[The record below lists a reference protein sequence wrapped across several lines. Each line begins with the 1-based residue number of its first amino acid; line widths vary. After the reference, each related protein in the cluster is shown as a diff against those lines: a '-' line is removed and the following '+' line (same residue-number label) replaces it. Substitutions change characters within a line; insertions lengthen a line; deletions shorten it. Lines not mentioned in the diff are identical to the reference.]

1 MKAFIV
7 RVNFGALTDYYKI
20 VKMRDEKSK
29 NKENKNTAKISDKD
43 NEKIISLIRSKLS
56 PLHTKVSILGNLVK
70 SLS

>member
-1 MKAFIV
+1 
-7 RVNFGALTDYYKI
+7 
-20 VKMRDEKSK
+20 MRDEKSK

-56 PLHTKVSILGNLVK
+56 PLHTKVSILGNLDK

>member
-56 PLHTKVSILGNLVK
+56 PLHTKVSILGNLDK

>member
-1 MKAFIV
+1 MKAFIFS
-7 RVNFGALTDYYKI
+7 VNFLVLTDYYKI

-56 PLHTKVSILGNLVK
+56 PLHTKVSILGNLDK